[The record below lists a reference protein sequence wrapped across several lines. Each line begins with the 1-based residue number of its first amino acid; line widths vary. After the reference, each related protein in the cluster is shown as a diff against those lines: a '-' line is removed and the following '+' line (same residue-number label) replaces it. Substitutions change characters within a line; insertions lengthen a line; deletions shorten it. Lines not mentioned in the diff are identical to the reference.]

1 LSDPCYNSTIVIW
14 EKRVDILYFFGM
26 ALTGYVSGLLGALLG
41 LGGGVFIVAALRLI
55 FGVPFLMAVG
65 TSNMA
70 VIATSTG
77 GAATYVRNGLAN
89 IRLALILLVSTTSAA
104 LAASLLAS
112 LVPVEVLSALFAAVV
127 VYAAISVRRKERQPD
142 NSAPVTEQ
150 DARQEENTDRLGL
163 GGVYND
169 AAAGRAETYTPRR
182 IGGGMGVSAFAGVV
196 AGLLG
201 VGGGIV
207 QMPVMNLLMGVPLKV
222 ATGTSSFMIGITATS
237 AAIVRYARGD
247 IDPLMA
253 VPIVLF
259 VFLGA
264 RTGAWLVPRTPNAL
278 LRQIFSWVAF
288 VIAGMM
294 ILQALGIY
302 GE

>member
-1 LSDPCYNSTIVIW
+1 MS
-14 EKRVDILYFFGM
+14 
-26 ALTGYVSGLLGALLG
+26 
-41 LGGGVFIVAALRLI
+41 
-55 FGVPFLMAVG
+55 
-65 TSNMA
+65 
-70 VIATSTG
+70 
-77 GAATYVRNGLAN
+77 
-89 IRLALILLVSTTSAA
+89 
-104 LAASLLAS
+104 
-112 LVPVEVLSALFAAVV
+112 
-127 VYAAISVRRKERQPD
+127 
-142 NSAPVTEQ
+142 
-150 DARQEENTDRLGL
+150 
-163 GGVYND
+163 
-169 AAAGRAETYTPRR
+169 
-182 IGGGMGVSAFAGVV
+182 VSAFAGVV

-207 QMPVMNLLMGVPLKV
+207 QMPVMNLMMGVPLKV

-302 GE
+302 GN

>member
-1 LSDPCYNSTIVIW
+1 M
-14 EKRVDILYFFGM
+14 DILYFFGM

-55 FGVPFLMAVG
+55 FGVPFLTAVG

-77 GAATYVRNGLAN
+77 GAATYVRTGLAN

-112 LVPVEVLSALFAAVV
+112 FVPVQVLSALFACVV

-142 NSAPVTEQ
+142 EVIPMVEG
-150 DARQEENTDRLGL
+150 DIPEGEDRDRLGL
-163 GGVYND
+163 GGMYND
-169 AAAGRAETYTPRR
+169 AAAGKAGTYTPHR
-182 IGGGMGVSAFAGVV
+182 IGGGMSVSAFAGVV

-207 QMPVMNLLMGVPLKV
+207 QMPVMNLMMGVPLKV

-278 LRQIFSWVAF
+278 LREIFSWVAF
-288 VIAGMM
+288 VVAGMM

-302 GE
+302 GK

>member
-1 LSDPCYNSTIVIW
+1 
-14 EKRVDILYFFGM
+14 
-26 ALTGYVSGLLGALLG
+26 
-41 LGGGVFIVAALRLI
+41 
-55 FGVPFLMAVG
+55 
-65 TSNMA
+65 MA

-77 GAATYVRNGLAN
+77 GAATYVRSGLAN

-112 LVPVEVLSALFAAVV
+112 FVPVQVLSALFAAVV

-142 NSAPVTEQ
+142 GTAAVLEHSMPQGN
-150 DARQEENTDRLGL
+150 DTDGLGL

-169 AAAGRAETYTPRR
+169 AAAGTAETYTPRR

-207 QMPVMNLLMGVPLKV
+207 QMPVMNLMMGVPLKV

-247 IDPLMA
+247 IYPLMA

-288 VIAGMM
+288 LIAGMM

>member
-1 LSDPCYNSTIVIW
+1 
-14 EKRVDILYFFGM
+14 VDILYFFGM

-55 FGVPFLMAVG
+55 YGVPFLTAVG

-89 IRLALILLVSTTSAA
+89 IRLALLLLVSTTSAA

-112 LVPVEVLSALFAAVV
+112 FVPVRVLSALFAAVV

-142 NSAPVTEQ
+142 KSAPRSEHDTPQ
-150 DARQEENTDRLGL
+150 GENTDLLGL
-163 GGVYND
+163 GGVYNH
-169 AAAGRAETYTPRR
+169 AAGKAEPYTPRR

-207 QMPVMNLLMGVPLKV
+207 QMPVMNLMMGVPLKV

-278 LRQIFSWVAF
+278 LRQIFSWIAF
-288 VIAGMM
+288 VVAVMM
-294 ILQALGIY
+294 ILQALDIY

>member
-26 ALTGYVSGLLGALLG
+26 ALTGYVSGMLGALLG

-55 FGVPFLMAVG
+55 YGVPFLTAV
-65 TSNMA
+65 
-70 VIATSTG
+70 
-77 GAATYVRNGLAN
+77 
-89 IRLALILLVSTTSAA
+89 
-104 LAASLLAS
+104 
-112 LVPVEVLSALFAAVV
+112 
-127 VYAAISVRRKERQPD
+127 
-142 NSAPVTEQ
+142 
-150 DARQEENTDRLGL
+150 
-163 GGVYND
+163 
-169 AAAGRAETYTPRR
+169 
-182 IGGGMGVSAFAGVV
+182 
-196 AGLLG
+196 
-201 VGGGIV
+201 
-207 QMPVMNLLMGVPLKV
+207 
-222 ATGTSSFMIGITATS
+222 GTSSFMIGITATS

>member
-1 LSDPCYNSTIVIW
+1 
-14 EKRVDILYFFGM
+14 VDILYFFGM

-55 FGVPFLMAVG
+55 FGVPFLTAIG

-77 GAATYVRNGLAN
+77 GAATYVRSGLAN
-89 IRLALILLVSTTSAA
+89 IRLALILLVSTTTAA

-112 LVPVEVLSALFAAVV
+112 LVPVQVLSALFAAVV

-142 NSAPVTEQ
+142 GSAAVPEHSM
-150 DARQEENTDRLGL
+150 RQGNDTDRLGL

-169 AAAGRAETYTPRR
+169 AAAGRAVAYTARR
-182 IGGGMGVSAFAGVV
+182 VGGGMGVSAFAGVV

-207 QMPVMNLLMGVPLKV
+207 QMPVMNLMMGVPLKV

-247 IDPLMA
+247 IYPLMA